1 MILAID
7 QGTSGTTCLV
17 VDEEL
22 EVRGRGYVAVGA
34 RYPQPGWV
42 EQDPEELWTSVLG
55 AAEAALT
62 EARLGARDLTA
73 IGITNQRET
82 TILWERA
89 SGRPVHDAIVWQDR
103 RTAERCRELPAEL
116 IRARTGLV
124 PDPYFSAT
132 KLEWLLARPE
142 RPQRELAFGTV
153 DSWLVWKLTGGRV
166 HATDVTNAARTM
178 LFDISRLASDDELLA
193 LFGVDAAL
201 LPEVVATS
209 GVAGEAELLGAAVP
223 VASLV
228 GDQQAALYGQG
239 CFEPRDA
246 KTTYGTGSFVLVNVG
261 RDPAP
266 APPGL
271 LKTVAAV
278 AAGHDVQYAVEGSVL
293 TSGAV
298 VRWLRDG
305 IGIVGEIDEVER
317 LAVEAG
323 STGGVVF
330 VPALAG
336 LGSPYWDPDARGLV
350 TGLTAGTTRAHLA
363 RATLEGIAHQVADV
377 LEAHPDGVAFLR
389 ADGGASRNAFLMQF
403 QADILER
410 PVEVVA
416 ETESTAIGAAA
427 LAGLAVGVWPSPD
440 AFAALVRRGP
450 SYEPSMAHDEVARRR
465 AEWRLAID
473 RTRSRDLRGQIPGPV
488 RTG

>member
-1 MILAID
+1 LILAID
-7 QGTSGTTCLV
+7 QGTSGTTCRV

-22 EVRGRGYVAVGA
+22 AVRGRGYVAVSS

-42 EQDPEELWTSVLG
+42 EQDPEELWASALG

-62 EARLGARDLTA
+62 DARLGAGDLAA

-103 RTAERCRELPAEL
+103 RTAERCRELPADL

-132 KLEWLLARPE
+132 KLEWLLARTEE
-142 RPQRELAFGTV
+142 RDGFAFGTV

-166 HATDVTNAARTM
+166 HATDVTNASRTM
-178 LFDISRLASDDELLA
+178 LFDISRLMWDDELLA
-193 LFGVDAAL
+193 LFGVDPTL
-201 LPEVVATS
+201 LPEVVPSS
-209 GVAGEAELLGAAVP
+209 GVVGEGELLGATVP
-223 VASLV
+223 VAGLV
-228 GDQQAALYGQG
+228 GDQQAALFGQG

-246 KTTYGTGSFVLVNVG
+246 KATYGTGSFVLVNVG
-261 RDPAP
+261 ADPGPAP
-266 APPGL
+266 AGL

-305 IGIVGEIDEVER
+305 IGLVEEIDEVER

-323 STGGVVF
+323 STGGVTF

-350 TGLTAGTTRAHLA
+350 TGLTSGTTRGHLA

-403 QADILER
+403 QADVLER
-410 PVEVVA
+410 RVEVVA

-427 LAGLAVGVWPSPD
+427 LAGLAVGVWPS
-440 AFAALVRRGP
+440 AEAVAALVHRGP
-450 SYEPSMAHDEVARRR
+450 AYEPSMPHDEVARRR
-465 AEWRLAID
+465 ADWRLATE
-473 RTRSRDLRGQIPGPV
+473 RTLSRDLRGQTPGPV
-488 RTG
+488 RSSQ